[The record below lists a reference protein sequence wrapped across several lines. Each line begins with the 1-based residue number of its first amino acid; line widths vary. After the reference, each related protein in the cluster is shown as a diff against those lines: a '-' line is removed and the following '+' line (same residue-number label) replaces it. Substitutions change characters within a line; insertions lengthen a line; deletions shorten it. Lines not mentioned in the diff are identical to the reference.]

1 MNLTKTDIVARLQ
14 QDILCLQGQ
23 RPATDS
29 FAEKVALGP
38 VLDAFPRKIF
48 PTGAVHEYISTSPAA
63 TAATTGFIA
72 GILGSLMQNGR
83 LCVWIS
89 PEKNIFPPGLKFFG
103 LEPDRILFIHVK
115 KEKDIY
121 RAMEMALQ
129 VEGLAGVV
137 GELPD
142 LNFTVSRRLQLTVEN
157 SGVTGFVVRPRLRHQ
172 HPTACVSR
180 WRINPLP
187 SYRPDGIPGVGFPCW
202 KVELE
207 KIRGGRPGSWQL
219 MWMDRHFQEM
229 PGTFAISPQT
239 RLRKIG

>member
-1 MNLTKTDIVARLQ
+1 MNIIRTDIIAHLQ
-14 QDILCLQGQ
+14 QDILRLQGQ
-23 RPATDS
+23 HPATDP
-29 FAEKVALGP
+29 FAGKVALGP

-48 PTGAVHEYISTSPAA
+48 PTGAVHEYISASPAA

-72 GILGSLMQNGR
+72 GILGSLMQDSR

-115 KEKDIY
+115 KEKDIC

-129 VEGLAGVV
+129 AEGLAGVV

-142 LNFTVSRRLQLTVEN
+142 LNFTVSRRLQLTVEK
-157 SGVTGFVVRPRLRHQ
+157 SGVTGFVVRPRLRKQ

-187 SYRPDGIPGVGFPCW
+187 GYRPDEIPGVGFPGW

-219 MWMDRHFQEM
+219 VWMDGHFLEM
-229 PGTFAISPQT
+229 PDTSVIPSQT
-239 RLRKIG
+239 HLRKIG